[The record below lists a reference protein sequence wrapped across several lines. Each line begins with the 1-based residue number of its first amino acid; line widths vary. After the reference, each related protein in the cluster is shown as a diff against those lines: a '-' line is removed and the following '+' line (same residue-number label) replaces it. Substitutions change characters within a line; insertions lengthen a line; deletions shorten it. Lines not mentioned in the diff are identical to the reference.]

1 VETLLVDGWTV
12 RHDGA
17 ATVAYYQRAAQGD
30 TCRCLCSGC
39 RNFALQRSTAFPAEF
54 LRLLDQLGID
64 PKQEHEAYEMG
75 PASNGLRCYGGWLVF
90 IGHFSRAEI
99 QPAVAF
105 DDTRFSFG
113 FTDSFP
119 WAGDPPREAVSAV
132 GFYTP
137 LRWLLPDEDPD

>member
-1 VETLLVDGWTV
+1 MC
-12 RHDGA
+12 
-17 ATVAYYQRAAQGD
+17 RASIAQNRKID
-30 TCRCLCSGC
+30 
-39 RNFALQRSTAFPAEF
+39 
-54 LRLLDQLGID
+54 RL
-64 PKQEHEAYEMG
+64 
-75 PASNGLRCYGGWLVF
+75 
-90 IGHFSRAEI
+90 RAEI

>member
-1 VETLLVDGWTV
+1 MDGWTV
-12 RHDGA
+12 RHARA
-17 ATVAYYQRAAQGD
+17 ATVAYYQRPPQDDAY
-30 TCRCLCSGC
+30 RCLCSGC

-64 PKQEHEAYEMG
+64 PEQEHEAYETG
-75 PASNGLRCYGGWLVF
+75 LASNGLHCDNGWLLF
-90 IGHFSRAEI
+90 IGPFSRAEI